1 MKRLFLIFF
10 NQVIDPNLNILIF
23 KVRILFNLLSTV

>member
-10 NQVIDPNLNILIF
+10 NQIIDPNLNILIF
-23 KVRILFNLLSTV
+23 KVRILSYLLFTV